1 MDNVGAVA
9 IELAK
14 IMTMDVLPMP
24 DRLMLDTAE
33 GMYLDRK
40 AQDFNMIRN
49 ENETDESF
57 RKRIL
62 ERIQRPIVSGN
73 KNHYIHWAKE
83 VNGVGEA
90 KIISCWN
97 GNGTV
102 KVIVLSDNYDVPTD
116 EVIEEVQSYI
126 NENKPIGADVTV
138 VGADILEV
146 CIDVVLEIEN
156 DYNLED
162 VKITLEKDLNDYLKS
177 ISFDENKT
185 LSYYKIG
192 DIIFAIDGV
201 IDILNYTLN
210 DGKSSIKTNFSEFF
224 KLKEVSLNSD

>member
-1 MDNVGAVA
+1 MDNVQAVA
-9 IELAK
+9 IELAR
-14 IMTMDVLPMP
+14 IMTMDVIPMP
-24 DRLMLDTAE
+24 NRVMIDTAE
-33 GMYLDRK
+33 GLYLDRK
-40 AQDFNMIRN
+40 AQDFNMTRN

-62 ERIQRPIVSGN
+62 EKIQRPIVSGN

-83 VNGVGEA
+83 VSGVGEA
-90 KIISCWN
+90 KVISCWN

-102 KVIVLSDNYDVPTD
+102 KVIILSDNYDVPSNK
-116 EVIEEVQSYI
+116 VIQNVQEYI
-126 NENKPIGADVTV
+126 DENKPIGAEVTV
-138 VGADILEV
+138 VGAEPLGVSIDAVVELESV
-146 CIDVVLEIEN
+146 CNIE
-156 DYNLED
+156 E
-162 VKITLEKDLNDYLKS
+162 VKIALENELNAYLKS

-210 DGKSSIKTNFSEFF
+210 GNKTSIKTDFGEFF
-224 KLKEVSLNSD
+224 RLNEVMLNSD